1 MAEAIAA
8 LSLAANILQMVEY
21 GGFFVT
27 TAWKIYSSQADT
39 RLAND
44 FDHLRYLTEDVENIL
59 GPLEQND
66 LDTASAAGL
75 RDRDRNL
82 LALVAESRKITKE
95 ILDSLNKIGNPAAWK
110 ARKRKAIKATF
121 NLTWKS
127 DHIADLQTKL
137 DRIRSQLTLHL
148 VHSLRY
154 VGNNAVVVSEVISG
168 ATPLAPSYHVS
179 ATLSNEAERYHYQVV
194 VSLPSQK
201 RHASTFTTLAKSTEL
216 TAGNVQI

>member
-1 MAEAIAA
+1 MIAQQRSTLHNKAVGIHVSDEISHQTASPDMAEAIAA

-39 RLAND
+39 RLAKD
-44 FDHLRYLTEDVENIL
+44 FDHLRHLTEDVEKIL
-59 GPLEQND
+59 GSLEQND

-75 RDRDRNL
+75 RDKDRDL

-110 ARKRKAIKATF
+110 ARKHKAIKATF
-121 NLTWKS
+121 KLTWKS
-127 DHIADLQTKL
+127 DQIAGLQTKL

-154 VGNNAVVVSEVISG
+154 VGNNLDMYFG
-168 ATPLAPSYHVS
+168 
-179 ATLSNEAERYHYQVV
+179 
-194 VSLPSQK
+194 
-201 RHASTFTTLAKSTEL
+201 L
-216 TAGNVQI
+216 THGGCHI